1 MRIVQSGTLK
11 DFAIKPQS
19 KRIIYFNDTAQVFM
33 STFLDGSVTEECRG
47 DGVKPAHRG
56 GSLLAALAPEPSP
69 PLERREAPPQ
79 D

>member
-1 MRIVQSGTLK
+1 MQPGKGAPAFTPNFAASCLTLS
-11 DFAIKPQS
+11 FATPATTETVGAVI
-19 KRIIYFNDTAQVFM
+19 
-33 STFLDGSVTEECRG
+33 TEECRG